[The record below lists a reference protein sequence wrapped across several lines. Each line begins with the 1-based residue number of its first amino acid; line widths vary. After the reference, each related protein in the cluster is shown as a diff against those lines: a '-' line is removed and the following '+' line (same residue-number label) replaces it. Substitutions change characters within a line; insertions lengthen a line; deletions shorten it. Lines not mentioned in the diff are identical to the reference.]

1 MGNYDVVKWAPWFKK
16 YIYVLVFNT
25 YILVQRV
32 CKCFNWIVI
41 YFSRNFLNHI
51 VMAANGGEM
60 PVFPSLSYLTGYL
73 KPNTIS
79 KVNDIHMIGTS
90 TVKYKYLSDIIDVG
104 YSVLSIGDILIRVFV
119 VIIIYVTVKKN

>member
-1 MGNYDVVKWAPWFKK
+1 IGSLF
-16 YIYVLVFNT
+16 
-25 YILVQRV
+25 ILAGT
-32 CKCFNWIVI
+32 
-41 YFSRNFLNHI
+41 FLNHI

-90 TVKYKYLSDIIDVG
+90 TVKYKYLSDIIDIG

-119 VIIIYVTVKKN
+119 VIIIYVTVKKTNEKNEYKQRNIFA